1 MMQKMTN
8 PVSFPEKDS
17 NNTNNAEPSNAGRPI
32 KFIYYDESGKFKVHP
47 DAVDALMQI
56 KGPIGVVSVCGRAR
70 QGKSFLLNQ
79 LLGTSTGFQVGST
92 HRPCTKGIWIWSE
105 PLKRAALDGTEYSLV
120 LLDCE
125 GIDAYDQT
133 GTYSAQIFS
142 LAILLSSLFVYN
154 QMGVIDEAALD
165 CLSLVSEMTK
175 HIHVKASGE
184 KDTVPDL
191 GHFSPVFVW
200 LLRDFYLD
208 LKEDNTKITP
218 CNYLELALRPVLGS
232 GKDVAA
238 RNKIRESIRALFP
251 NRECFTLVSPLNNEA
266 DLQHLD
272 RVLLDKFRPEFLSGL
287 NMLAKFV
294 FERTKPKQVGGTVMT
309 GPILAGIT
317 KSFLDALNRGAVPTI
332 SSSWQNV
339 EESECQKAFDTAIE
353 VYMSAFDRT
362 KPADEVS
369 LQEVHDEAVQKS
381 ISVYNASAVGVGSA
395 RQKYEVLLQN
405 FCKKAFED
413 YKRNAFI
420 EADIQCLNAI
430 QNMERKLKAACQ
442 VDDAQI
448 ERVVIVLDSLLSEY
462 EASVHGP
469 AKWQKLS
476 SFLQQSLQGPIL
488 HHAKKLIDEASSD
501 KNVLILKCS
510 SMEDKMQMLHKKLEA
525 SEKFKTEY
533 RKSYEDAIN
542 DLNKVSEC
550 YKSRITDLERK
561 CSSLEERYSS
571 SLEMLDSAKQESLE
585 WRRKY
590 EETWNK
596 KAVKDQVKVG
606 TMSGAH
612 EAEARL
618 AASHGQTQLA
628 WKKAD
633 EWKEKYVIAVNE
645 FKANIEKENVLLEYP
660 IEDVNC
666 REEALS
672 AESCDSLAEK
682 QDNEIK
688 VKIAKLEEAEQKIT
702 TLNLD
707 LKGAQEKMDKYELE
721 LSALKLQLKNLTD
734 KYESVKTVAHALE
747 MQAQILV
754 QDRTQM
760 EQKYLT
766 ESKRFE
772 EANER
777 CKVTAE
783 EVKVANKFVE
793 TAQSD
798 VLAAQNSKW
807 DASQIAIERLAQMET
822 AQKQIEDLERQKVDL
837 TSEVDRLRIS
847 EVNAISRVALLEAM
861 VKERDQ
867 ELEALKMKCEQRL
880 SSVLGENIMANG
892 PSLHAELQQ
901 RKLVSPQV
909 ELSPDHSNETAL
921 GSEMKTIAWGKRSR
935 LKVLSAGQD
944 SVQDMDID
952 EEIAR
957 ESKKPKMALQ
967 KCTTTEVENSDV
979 KANEDSEDRK
989 AGSRSYVR
997 LTVLKMQQELTE
1009 LGFGGD
1015 LLELKSSKKK
1025 DVYALY
1031 KRLVLKK

>member
-1 MMQKMTN
+1 MMQKITN
-8 PVSFPEKDS
+8 LVSFPEKD
-17 NNTNNAEPSNAGRPI
+17 NNTTIDAEPSNAGRPI

-79 LLGTSTGFQVGST
+79 LLGRSTGFQVGST
-92 HRPCTKGIWIWSE
+92 HQPCTKGIWIWSE
-105 PLKRAALDGTEYSLV
+105 PLKRAALGGTECSLV

-184 KDTVPDL
+184 KETVPDL

-232 GKDVAA
+232 RKDVAA

-272 RVLLDKFRPEFLSGL
+272 RVLLDKYRPEFLSGL

-309 GPILAGIT
+309 GPILVGIT
-317 KSFLDALNRGAVPTI
+317 KSFLDSLNRGAVPTI

-339 EESECQKAFDTAIE
+339 EESECQKAFNTAIE

-369 LQEVHDEAVQKS
+369 LREVHDEAVQKS

-413 YKRNAFI
+413 YKRNEFI

-442 VDDAQI
+442 VDDAKI

-501 KNVLILKCS
+501 KNVLVLKCC

-672 AESCDSLAEK
+672 AELCNSLAEK
-682 QDNEIK
+682 DKEIK

-747 MQAQILV
+747 MQAHILV
-754 QDRTQM
+754 QDGTKM

-807 DASQIAIERLAQMET
+807 DASQLAIERLAQMET

-847 EVNAISRVALLEAM
+847 EVDAISRVALLEAM

-880 SSVLGENIMANG
+880 SSMLGKNIMANE

-901 RKLVSPQV
+901 RELVSPQV

-921 GSEMKTIAWGKRSR
+921 VSEMETIAWGKRSR

-957 ESKKPKMALQ
+957 ESKKQKMALQ

>member
-1 MMQKMTN
+1 MTN

-682 QDNEIK
+682 DKEIK

-837 TSEVDRLRIS
+837 TSEVDRLSIS

-880 SSVLGENIMANG
+880 SSMLGENIMANG

>member
-682 QDNEIK
+682 DNEIK

>member
-1 MMQKMTN
+1 MTN

-17 NNTNNAEPSNAGRPI
+17 NNNNNAEPSNAGRPI

-682 QDNEIK
+682 DKEIK

-880 SSVLGENIMANG
+880 SSMLGENIMANG

>member
-1 MMQKMTN
+1 MMQKMRN

-17 NNTNNAEPSNAGRPI
+17 KNTNNAEPSNAGRPI
-32 KFIYYDESGKFKVHP
+32 KFIYYDESGNFKVHP

-79 LLGTSTGFQVGST
+79 LLGRSTGFQVGST

-125 GIDAYDQT
+125 GIDAYGQT

-184 KDTVPDL
+184 KDTVSDL

-232 GKDVAA
+232 RKDVAA

-251 NRECFTLVSPLNNEA
+251 NQECFTLVSPLNNEA

-369 LQEVHDEAVQKS
+369 LREVHDEAVQKS

-442 VDDAQI
+442 VDDAKI

-501 KNVLILKCS
+501 KNVLILKCC

-550 YKSRITDLERK
+550 YKGRITDLERK

-645 FKANIEKENVLLEYP
+645 SKAKIEKENVPLEYP
-660 IEDVNC
+660 IEDLNY

-672 AESCDSLAEK
+672 AELCDSLAEK
-682 QDNEIK
+682 DKEIK
-688 VKIAKLEEAEQKIT
+688 VKIAKLEEAGQKIT
-702 TLNLD
+702 ALNLD
-707 LKGAQEKMDKYELE
+707 LKSAQEKMDKYEVQ

-754 QDRTQM
+754 QDGTQM

-783 EVKVANKFVE
+783 EVKVANKSVE

-798 VLAAQNSKW
+798 VLAVQNSKW
-807 DASQIAIERLAQMET
+807 DASQLAIERLAQMET

-837 TSEVDRLRIS
+837 TSKVDRLRIS
-847 EVNAISRVALLEAM
+847 EVKAISRVALLEAM

-867 ELEALKMKCEQRL
+867 ELEASKMKCEQRL
-880 SSVLGENIMANG
+880 SSMLGENIMANG

-901 RKLVSPQV
+901 GKLVSPQV

-957 ESKKPKMALQ
+957 ESKKPKLTLQ
-967 KCTTTEVENSDV
+967 KCTTTEGENSNV

-1015 LLELKSSKKK
+1015 LLALKSSKKK
-1025 DVYALY
+1025 DVYTLY

>member
-1 MMQKMTN
+1 MTN

-17 NNTNNAEPSNAGRPI
+17 NNNNNAEPSNAGRPI

-175 HIHVKASGE
+175 HSHVKASGE

-682 QDNEIK
+682 DKEIK

-707 LKGAQEKMDKYELE
+707 LKGAQEKMDRYELE

-837 TSEVDRLRIS
+837 TSEVDRLSIS

-880 SSVLGENIMANG
+880 SSMLGENIMANG

>member
-362 KPADEVS
+362 KPA
-369 LQEVHDEAVQKS
+369 H
-381 ISVYNASAVGVGSA
+381 
-395 RQKYEVLLQN
+395 
-405 FCKKAFED
+405 ED

-442 VDDAQI
+442 VDDAKI

-596 KAVKDQVKVG
+596 KAVKDQLKVG

-628 WKKAD
+628 LQKAD

-645 FKANIEKENVLLEYP
+645 FKANIEKENVLLEHP

-682 QDNEIK
+682 
-688 VKIAKLEEAEQKIT
+688 V
-702 TLNLD
+702 
-707 LKGAQEKMDKYELE
+707 M
-721 LSALKLQLKNLTD
+721 LS
-734 KYESVKTVAHALE
+734 
-747 MQAQILV
+747 
-754 QDRTQM
+754 
-760 EQKYLT
+760 
-766 ESKRFE
+766 
-772 EANER
+772 
-777 CKVTAE
+777 
-783 EVKVANKFVE
+783 
-793 TAQSD
+793 
-798 VLAAQNSKW
+798 
-807 DASQIAIERLAQMET
+807 
-822 AQKQIEDLERQKVDL
+822 
-837 TSEVDRLRIS
+837 
-847 EVNAISRVALLEAM
+847 
-861 VKERDQ
+861 
-867 ELEALKMKCEQRL
+867 
-880 SSVLGENIMANG
+880 
-892 PSLHAELQQ
+892 
-901 RKLVSPQV
+901 
-909 ELSPDHSNETAL
+909 LSPLTN
-921 GSEMKTIAWGKRSR
+921 IYVF
-935 LKVLSAGQD
+935 VL
-944 SVQDMDID
+944 V
-952 EEIAR
+952 
-957 ESKKPKMALQ
+957 
-967 KCTTTEVENSDV
+967 
-979 KANEDSEDRK
+979 
-989 AGSRSYVR
+989 
-997 LTVLKMQQELTE
+997 
-1009 LGFGGD
+1009 
-1015 LLELKSSKKK
+1015 
-1025 DVYALY
+1025 
-1031 KRLVLKK
+1031 

>member
-1 MMQKMTN
+1 
-8 PVSFPEKDS
+8 
-17 NNTNNAEPSNAGRPI
+17 
-32 KFIYYDESGKFKVHP
+32 
-47 DAVDALMQI
+47 
-56 KGPIGVVSVCGRAR
+56 
-70 QGKSFLLNQ
+70 
-79 LLGTSTGFQVGST
+79 
-92 HRPCTKGIWIWSE
+92 
-105 PLKRAALDGTEYSLV
+105 
-120 LLDCE
+120 
-125 GIDAYDQT
+125 
-133 GTYSAQIFS
+133 
-142 LAILLSSLFVYN
+142 
-154 QMGVIDEAALD
+154 MGVIDEAALD

-184 KDTVPDL
+184 KETVPDL

-232 GKDVAA
+232 RKDVAA

-272 RVLLDKFRPEFLSGL
+272 RVLLDKYRPEFLSGL

-309 GPILAGIT
+309 GPILVGIT
-317 KSFLDALNRGAVPTI
+317 KSFLDSLNRGAVPTI

-353 VYMSAFDRT
+353 VYKSAFDRT

-369 LQEVHDEAVQKS
+369 LREEHDEAVQKS

-413 YKRNAFI
+413 YKRNEFI

-442 VDDAQI
+442 VDDAKI

-476 SFLQQSLQGPIL
+476 SFLQQSLQDPIL

-645 FKANIEKENVLLEYP
+645 FKANIEKENVMLEYP

-672 AESCDSLAEK
+672 AELCNSLAEK
-682 QDNEIK
+682 QDKEIK
-688 VKIAKLEEAEQKIT
+688 VKIAKLEEAEQKIN

-754 QDRTQM
+754 QDGTQM

-798 VLAAQNSKW
+798 VLAAQNSKL
-807 DASQIAIERLAQMET
+807 DASQLAIERLAQMET

-837 TSEVDRLRIS
+837 ASEVDRLRIS
-847 EVNAISRVALLEAM
+847 EVDAISRVALLEAM

-880 SSVLGENIMANG
+880 SSMLGKNIMANG

-921 GSEMKTIAWGKRSR
+921 GSEMETIAWGKRSR

-944 SVQDMDID
+944 SVQDMDFD

-957 ESKKPKMALQ
+957 ESKKTKNGPAKMHD
-967 KCTTTEVENSDV
+967 N
-979 KANEDSEDRK
+979 
-989 AGSRSYVR
+989 RS
-997 LTVLKMQQELTE
+997 
-1009 LGFGGD
+1009 
-1015 LLELKSSKKK
+1015 
-1025 DVYALY
+1025 
-1031 KRLVLKK
+1031 

>member
-332 SSSWQNV
+332 SSSWQ
-339 EESECQKAFDTAIE
+339 
-353 VYMSAFDRT
+353 
-362 KPADEVS
+362 
-369 LQEVHDEAVQKS
+369 
-381 ISVYNASAVGVGSA
+381 
-395 RQKYEVLLQN
+395 
-405 FCKKAFED
+405 D

-721 LSALKLQLKNLTD
+721 LSALKLQLKNLSD

>member
-721 LSALKLQLKNLTD
+721 LSALKLQLKNLSD

>member
-1 MMQKMTN
+1 MMQKITN
-8 PVSFPEKDS
+8 LVSFPEKDN
-17 NNTNNAEPSNAGRPI
+17 NNTIDAEPSNAGRPI

-79 LLGTSTGFQVGST
+79 LLGRSTGFQVGST
-92 HRPCTKGIWIWSE
+92 HQPCTKGIWIWSE
-105 PLKRAALDGTEYSLV
+105 PLKRAALGGTECSLV

-184 KDTVPDL
+184 KETVPDL

-232 GKDVAA
+232 RKDVAA

-272 RVLLDKFRPEFLSGL
+272 RVLLDKYRPEFLSGL

-309 GPILAGIT
+309 GPILVGIT
-317 KSFLDALNRGAVPTI
+317 KSFLDSLNRGAVPTI

-339 EESECQKAFDTAIE
+339 EESECQKAFNTAIE

-369 LQEVHDEAVQKS
+369 LREVHDEAVQKS

-413 YKRNAFI
+413 YKRNEFI

-442 VDDAQI
+442 VDDAKI

-476 SFLQQSLQGPIL
+476 SFLQQSLQDPIL

-501 KNVLILKCS
+501 KNVHILKCC

-672 AESCDSLAEK
+672 AELCNSLAEK
-682 QDNEIK
+682 DKEIK

-707 LKGAQEKMDKYELE
+707 LKGSQEKMDKYELE

-754 QDRTQM
+754 QDGTQM

-798 VLAAQNSKW
+798 VLAAQNSKL
-807 DASQIAIERLAQMET
+807 DASQLAIERLAQMET
-822 AQKQIEDLERQKVDL
+822 AQKQIEDLERQKVGL
-837 TSEVDRLRIS
+837 TSEVDMLRIS
-847 EVNAISRVALLEAM
+847 EVDAISRVALLEAM

-880 SSVLGENIMANG
+880 SSMLGKNIMANG

-909 ELSPDHSNETAL
+909 EFSPDHSNETAL
-921 GSEMKTIAWGKRSR
+921 GSEMETIAWGKRSR

-944 SVQDMDID
+944 SVQDMDFD

-957 ESKKPKMALQ
+957 ESKKQKMALQ

>member
-1 MMQKMTN
+1 MTN

-682 QDNEIK
+682 QDKEIK

-837 TSEVDRLRIS
+837 TSEVDRLSIS

-880 SSVLGENIMANG
+880 SSMLGENIMANG

>member
-682 QDNEIK
+682 DNEIK

-721 LSALKLQLKNLTD
+721 LSALKLQLKNLSD

>member
-332 SSSWQNV
+332 SSSWQ
-339 EESECQKAFDTAIE
+339 
-353 VYMSAFDRT
+353 
-362 KPADEVS
+362 
-369 LQEVHDEAVQKS
+369 
-381 ISVYNASAVGVGSA
+381 
-395 RQKYEVLLQN
+395 
-405 FCKKAFED
+405 D

-442 VDDAQI
+442 VDDAKI

-596 KAVKDQVKVG
+596 KAVKDQLKVG

-628 WKKAD
+628 LQKAD

-645 FKANIEKENVLLEYP
+645 FKANIEKENVLLEHP

-682 QDNEIK
+682 QDKEIK

-707 LKGAQEKMDKYELE
+707 LKDAQEKMDKYELE

-837 TSEVDRLRIS
+837 TSEVDRLLIS

-880 SSVLGENIMANG
+880 SSMLGENIMANG

-967 KCTTTEVENSDV
+967 NCTTTEVENSDV

-989 AGSRSYVR
+989 AGSWSYVR

>member
-1 MMQKMTN
+1 MMQRMSN
-8 PVSFPEKDS
+8 LVSFPKKDS
-17 NNTNNAEPSNAGRPI
+17 SNTNNAEPSSAGRPI
-32 KFIYYDESGKFKVHP
+32 KFISYDESGKFKVHP

-70 QGKSFLLNQ
+70 QGKSFLMNQ
-79 LLGTSTGFQVGST
+79 LLGRSTGFQVGST
-92 HRPCTKGIWIWSE
+92 NRPCTKGIWIWSA

-133 GTYSAQIFS
+133 GTHSAQIFS

-165 CLSLVSEMTK
+165 CLSLVTEMTK

-184 KDTVPDL
+184 KDTVRDL

-208 LKEDNTKITP
+208 LKADNTKITP
-218 CNYLELALRPVLGS
+218 CDYLELALRPVLGS
-232 GKDVAA
+232 RKDVAA

-251 NRECFTLVSPLNNEA
+251 IRECFTLVSPLNNEA
-266 DLQHLD
+266 DLQHLG
-272 RVLLDKFRPEFLSGL
+272 RVLLDKFRPEFLSGI

-317 KSFLDALNRGAVPTI
+317 KSFLDALNSGAVPTI

-339 EESECQKAFDTAIE
+339 EELECQRAFNTAITVYMPAFDC
-353 VYMSAFDRT
+353 T

-369 LQEVHDEAVQKS
+369 LRDAHDEAVQKS
-381 ISVYNASAVGVGSA
+381 ISVYNAIAVGVGSA
-395 RQKYEVLLQN
+395 RQKHEVLLQN
-405 FCKKAFED
+405 FCKIAFED
-413 YKRNAFI
+413 YKTNAFI
-420 EADIQCLNAI
+420 EADIQS
-430 QNMERKLKAACQ
+430 CQ
-442 VDDAQI
+442 VDDAKI
-448 ERVVIVLDSLLSEY
+448 ERVAIVLDNLLSEY

-501 KNVLILKCS
+501 KNVLILKCC

-533 RKSYEDAIN
+533 QNHYEDAIN

-550 YKSRITDLERK
+550 YKSRITDLEGK
-561 CSSLEERYSS
+561 YNALEERYSS
-571 SLEMLDSAKQESLE
+571 SLEMLDSAKQESLK
-585 WRRKY
+585 WRRN

-596 KAVKDQVKVG
+596 KEVKDQVKVG
-606 TMSGAH
+606 AI
-612 EAEARL
+612 
-618 AASHGQTQLA
+618 
-628 WKKAD
+628 
-633 EWKEKYVIAVNE
+633 V
-645 FKANIEKENVLLEYP
+645 EYP

-666 REEALS
+666 REEALR
-672 AESCDSLAEK
+672 AELCNSLAEK
-682 QDNEIK
+682 DKEIK
-688 VKIAKLEEAEQKIT
+688 VEKGKLEEAEKKIT
-702 TLNLD
+702 TLSLD
-707 LKGAQEKMDKYELE
+707 LKL
-721 LSALKLQLKNLTD
+721 
-734 KYESVKTVAHALE
+734 
-747 MQAQILV
+747 
-754 QDRTQM
+754 
-760 EQKYLT
+760 
-766 ESKRFE
+766 
-772 EANER
+772 
-777 CKVTAE
+777 
-783 EVKVANKFVE
+783 
-793 TAQSD
+793 
-798 VLAAQNSKW
+798 
-807 DASQIAIERLAQMET
+807 AIERLAQMET

-837 TSEVDRLRIS
+837 TCEVDRLRIS

-867 ELEALKMKCEQRL
+867 EVEALKMKCEQRL
-880 SSVLGENIMANG
+880 SSMLGENIMANG
-892 PSLHAELQQ
+892 SLHADLQQ

-909 ELSPDHSNETAL
+909 ELSPDCSNETAL
-921 GSEMKTIAWGKRSR
+921 DSEVKTNAWGKRSR
-935 LKVLSAGQD
+935 LEVLNAGQD
-944 SVQDMDID
+944 SVQDMDIN
-952 EEIAR
+952 EEIAS
-957 ESKKPKMALQ
+957 ESKKPKMALK
-967 KCTTTEVENSDV
+967 KCTTTEIENSDV
-979 KANEDSEDRK
+979 KANEDSDDRK

-997 LTVLKMQQELTE
+997 LTVLKMQQELAE
-1009 LGFGGD
+1009 LGFGAD

>member
-1 MMQKMTN
+1 MTN

-287 NMLAKFV
+287 NLLAKVV

-369 LQEVHDEAVQKS
+369 LREVHDEAVQKS

-442 VDDAQI
+442 VDDAKI

-682 QDNEIK
+682 DKEIK

-880 SSVLGENIMANG
+880 SSMLGENIMANG

>member
-1 MMQKMTN
+1 MTN

-175 HIHVKASGE
+175 HSHVKASGE

-369 LQEVHDEAVQKS
+369 LREVHDEAVQKS

-682 QDNEIK
+682 QDKEIK

-721 LSALKLQLKNLTD
+721 LSALKLQLKNLSD

-837 TSEVDRLRIS
+837 TSEVDRLSIS

-880 SSVLGENIMANG
+880 SSMLGENIMANG

-967 KCTTTEVENSDV
+967 KCTTTGVENSDV

>member
-1 MMQKMTN
+1 MMQKITN
-8 PVSFPEKDS
+8 LVSFPEKDS
-17 NNTNNAEPSNAGRPI
+17 NNTIDTEPSNAGRPI

-56 KGPIGVVSVCGRAR
+56 KGPIGVVSVCGRAK

-79 LLGTSTGFQVGST
+79 LLGRSTGFQVGST
-92 HRPCTKGIWIWSE
+92 HQPCTKGIWIWSE
-105 PLKRAALDGTEYSLV
+105 PLKRAALGGTECSLV

-184 KDTVPDL
+184 KETVPDL

-232 GKDVAA
+232 RKDVAA

-272 RVLLDKFRPEFLSGL
+272 RVLLDKYRPEFLSGL

-309 GPILAGIT
+309 GPILVGIT
-317 KSFLDALNRGAVPTI
+317 KSFLDSLNRGAVPTI

-353 VYMSAFDRT
+353 VYKSAFDRT

-369 LQEVHDEAVQKS
+369 LREVHDEAVQKS

-413 YKRNAFI
+413 YKRNEFI

-442 VDDAQI
+442 VDDAKI

-645 FKANIEKENVLLEYP
+645 FKANIEKENVMLEYP

-672 AESCDSLAEK
+672 AELCNSLAEK
-682 QDNEIK
+682 DKEIK
-688 VKIAKLEEAEQKIT
+688 VKIAKLEEAEQKIN

-754 QDRTQM
+754 QDGTQM

-798 VLAAQNSKW
+798 VLAAQNSKL
-807 DASQIAIERLAQMET
+807 DASQLAIERLAQMET
-822 AQKQIEDLERQKVDL
+822 AQKQIEDLERQKVGL
-837 TSEVDRLRIS
+837 TSEVDMLRIS
-847 EVNAISRVALLEAM
+847 EVDAISRVALLEAM

-867 ELEALKMKCEQRL
+867 ELEALKTKCEQRL
-880 SSVLGENIMANG
+880 SSMLGQNIMANG

-921 GSEMKTIAWGKRSR
+921 GSEMETIAWGKRSR

-944 SVQDMDID
+944 SVQDMDFD

-957 ESKKPKMALQ
+957 ESKKQKMALQ

>member
-332 SSSWQNV
+332 SSSWQ
-339 EESECQKAFDTAIE
+339 
-353 VYMSAFDRT
+353 
-362 KPADEVS
+362 
-369 LQEVHDEAVQKS
+369 
-381 ISVYNASAVGVGSA
+381 
-395 RQKYEVLLQN
+395 
-405 FCKKAFED
+405 D

-442 VDDAQI
+442 VDDAKI

-596 KAVKDQVKVG
+596 KAVKDQLKVG

-628 WKKAD
+628 LQKAD

-682 QDNEIK
+682 DKEIK

-707 LKGAQEKMDKYELE
+707 LKDAQEKMDKYELE

-837 TSEVDRLRIS
+837 TSEVDRLLIS

-880 SSVLGENIMANG
+880 SSMLGENIMANG

-967 KCTTTEVENSDV
+967 NCTTTEVENSDV

-989 AGSRSYVR
+989 AGSWSYVR

>member
-1 MMQKMTN
+1 MTN

-208 LKEDNTKITP
+208 LKEDNTTITP

-353 VYMSAFDRT
+353 VYMSAFDCT

-369 LQEVHDEAVQKS
+369 LREVHDEAVQKS

-442 VDDAQI
+442 VDDAKI

-682 QDNEIK
+682 DNEIK

-721 LSALKLQLKNLTD
+721 LSALKLQLKNLSD

>member
-1 MMQKMTN
+1 MTN

-17 NNTNNAEPSNAGRPI
+17 NNNNNAEPSNAGRPI

-175 HIHVKASGE
+175 HSHVKASGE

-369 LQEVHDEAVQKS
+369 LREVHDEAVQKS

-395 RQKYEVLLQN
+395 RKKYEVLLQN

-442 VDDAQI
+442 VDDAKI

-682 QDNEIK
+682 DKEIK

-721 LSALKLQLKNLTD
+721 LSALKLQLKNLSD

-837 TSEVDRLRIS
+837 TSEVDRLSIS

-880 SSVLGENIMANG
+880 SSMLGENIMANG

>member
-1 MMQKMTN
+1 MMQKITN
-8 PVSFPEKDS
+8 LVSFPEKDN
-17 NNTNNAEPSNAGRPI
+17 NNTIDAEPSNAGRPI

-79 LLGTSTGFQVGST
+79 LLGRSTGFQVGST
-92 HRPCTKGIWIWSE
+92 HQPCTKGIWIWSE
-105 PLKRAALDGTEYSLV
+105 PLKTAALGGTEYSLV

-184 KDTVPDL
+184 KETVPDL

-232 GKDVAA
+232 RKDVAA

-272 RVLLDKFRPEFLSGL
+272 RVLLDKYRPEFLSGL

-309 GPILAGIT
+309 GPILVGIT
-317 KSFLDALNRGAVPTI
+317 KSFLDSLNRGAVPTI

-353 VYMSAFDRT
+353 VYKSAFDRT

-369 LQEVHDEAVQKS
+369 LREVHDEAVQKS

-413 YKRNAFI
+413 YKRNEFI

-442 VDDAQI
+442 VDDAKI

-476 SFLQQSLQGPIL
+476 SFLQQSLQDPIL

-645 FKANIEKENVLLEYP
+645 FKANIEKENVMLEYP

-672 AESCDSLAEK
+672 AELCNSLAEK
-682 QDNEIK
+682 DKEIK
-688 VKIAKLEEAEQKIT
+688 VKIAKLEEAEQKIN

-754 QDRTQM
+754 QDGTQM

-798 VLAAQNSKW
+798 VLAAQNSKL
-807 DASQIAIERLAQMET
+807 DASQLAIERLAQMET
-822 AQKQIEDLERQKVDL
+822 AQKQIEDLERQKVGL
-837 TSEVDRLRIS
+837 TSEVDMLRIS
-847 EVNAISRVALLEAM
+847 EVDAISRVALLEAM

-867 ELEALKMKCEQRL
+867 ELEALKTKCEQRL
-880 SSVLGENIMANG
+880 SSMLGQNIMANG
-892 PSLHAELQQ
+892 PSLQEELQQ

-909 ELSPDHSNETAL
+909 EFSPDHSNETAL
-921 GSEMKTIAWGKRSR
+921 GSEMETIAWGKRSR

-944 SVQDMDID
+944 SVQDMDFD

-957 ESKKPKMALQ
+957 ESKKQKMALQ

>member
-1 MMQKMTN
+1 MMQKITN
-8 PVSFPEKDS
+8 LVSFPEKDN
-17 NNTNNAEPSNAGRPI
+17 NNTIDAEPSNAGRPI

-79 LLGTSTGFQVGST
+79 LLGRSTGFQVGST
-92 HRPCTKGIWIWSE
+92 HQPCTKGIWIWSE
-105 PLKRAALDGTEYSLV
+105 PLKRAALGGTEYSLV

-184 KDTVPDL
+184 KETVPDL

-218 CNYLELALRPVLGS
+218 CNYLELALRPVVGS
-232 GKDVAA
+232 RKDVAA

-317 KSFLDALNRGAVPTI
+317 KSFLDSLNRGAVPTI

-339 EESECQKAFDTAIE
+339 EESECQKAFNTAIE

-369 LQEVHDEAVQKS
+369 LREVHDEAVQKS

-413 YKRNAFI
+413 YKRNEFI

-442 VDDAQI
+442 VDDAKI
-448 ERVVIVLDSLLSEY
+448 ESVVIVLDSLLSEY

-501 KNVLILKCS
+501 KNVLVLKCC

-672 AESCDSLAEK
+672 AELCNSLAEK
-682 QDNEIK
+682 QDKEIK

-747 MQAQILV
+747 MQAHILV
-754 QDRTQM
+754 QDGTKM

-807 DASQIAIERLAQMET
+807 DASQLAIERLAQMET

-847 EVNAISRVALLEAM
+847 EVDAISRVALLEAM

-880 SSVLGENIMANG
+880 SSMLGQNIMANE

-901 RKLVSPQV
+901 RELVSPQV

-921 GSEMKTIAWGKRSR
+921 VSEMETIAWGKRSR

-957 ESKKPKMALQ
+957 ESKKQKMALQ
-967 KCTTTEVENSDV
+967 KCTTKEVENSDV

>member
-1 MMQKMTN
+1 MTN

-165 CLSLVSEMTK
+165 CLSLVSKMTK

-272 RVLLDKFRPEFLSGL
+272 RVLLDNFRPEFLSGL

-294 FERTKPKQVGGTVMT
+294 FERTKPKQVGGTAMT

-369 LQEVHDEAVQKS
+369 LREVHDEAVQKS

-442 VDDAQI
+442 VDDAKI

-682 QDNEIK
+682 DNEIK

-721 LSALKLQLKNLTD
+721 LSALKLQLKNLSD

-880 SSVLGENIMANG
+880 SSMLGENIMANG

>member
-332 SSSWQNV
+332 SSSWQ
-339 EESECQKAFDTAIE
+339 
-353 VYMSAFDRT
+353 
-362 KPADEVS
+362 
-369 LQEVHDEAVQKS
+369 
-381 ISVYNASAVGVGSA
+381 
-395 RQKYEVLLQN
+395 
-405 FCKKAFED
+405 D

-442 VDDAQI
+442 VDDAKI

-596 KAVKDQVKVG
+596 KAVKDQLKVG

-628 WKKAD
+628 LQKAD

-645 FKANIEKENVLLEYP
+645 FKANIEKENVLLEHP

-682 QDNEIK
+682 
-688 VKIAKLEEAEQKIT
+688 V
-702 TLNLD
+702 
-707 LKGAQEKMDKYELE
+707 M
-721 LSALKLQLKNLTD
+721 LS
-734 KYESVKTVAHALE
+734 
-747 MQAQILV
+747 
-754 QDRTQM
+754 
-760 EQKYLT
+760 
-766 ESKRFE
+766 
-772 EANER
+772 
-777 CKVTAE
+777 
-783 EVKVANKFVE
+783 
-793 TAQSD
+793 
-798 VLAAQNSKW
+798 
-807 DASQIAIERLAQMET
+807 
-822 AQKQIEDLERQKVDL
+822 
-837 TSEVDRLRIS
+837 
-847 EVNAISRVALLEAM
+847 
-861 VKERDQ
+861 
-867 ELEALKMKCEQRL
+867 
-880 SSVLGENIMANG
+880 
-892 PSLHAELQQ
+892 
-901 RKLVSPQV
+901 
-909 ELSPDHSNETAL
+909 LSPLTN
-921 GSEMKTIAWGKRSR
+921 IYVF
-935 LKVLSAGQD
+935 VL
-944 SVQDMDID
+944 V
-952 EEIAR
+952 
-957 ESKKPKMALQ
+957 
-967 KCTTTEVENSDV
+967 
-979 KANEDSEDRK
+979 
-989 AGSRSYVR
+989 
-997 LTVLKMQQELTE
+997 
-1009 LGFGGD
+1009 
-1015 LLELKSSKKK
+1015 
-1025 DVYALY
+1025 
-1031 KRLVLKK
+1031 

>member
-1 MMQKMTN
+1 MMQKITN
-8 PVSFPEKDS
+8 LVSFPEKDS
-17 NNTNNAEPSNAGRPI
+17 NNTIDTEPSNAGRPI

-56 KGPIGVVSVCGRAR
+56 KGPIGVVSVCGRAK

-79 LLGTSTGFQVGST
+79 LLGRSTGFQVGST
-92 HRPCTKGIWIWSE
+92 HQPCTKGIWIWSE
-105 PLKRAALDGTEYSLV
+105 PLKRAALGGTEYSLV

-184 KDTVPDL
+184 KETVPDL

-200 LLRDFYLD
+200 LLRDFCLD

-232 GKDVAA
+232 RKDVAA

-272 RVLLDKFRPEFLSGL
+272 RVLLDKYRPEFLSGL

-309 GPILAGIT
+309 GPILVGIT
-317 KSFLDALNRGAVPTI
+317 KSFLDSLNRGAVPTI

-353 VYMSAFDRT
+353 VYKSAFDRT

-369 LQEVHDEAVQKS
+369 LREEHDEAVQKS

-413 YKRNAFI
+413 YKRNEFI

-442 VDDAQI
+442 VDDAKI

-476 SFLQQSLQGPIL
+476 SFLQQSLQDPIL

-672 AESCDSLAEK
+672 AELCNSLAEK
-682 QDNEIK
+682 QDKEIK

-707 LKGAQEKMDKYELE
+707 LKGSQEKMDKYELE

-760 EQKYLT
+760 EQKYLS

-807 DASQIAIERLAQMET
+807 DASQLAIERLAQMET

-837 TSEVDRLRIS
+837 ASEVDRLRIS
-847 EVNAISRVALLEAM
+847 EVDAISRVALLEAM

-867 ELEALKMKCEQRL
+867 ELEALKTKCEQRL
-880 SSVLGENIMANG
+880 SSMLGQNIMANG

-921 GSEMKTIAWGKRSR
+921 GSEMETIAWGKRSR

-957 ESKKPKMALQ
+957 ESKKQKMALQ

>member
-1 MMQKMTN
+1 MMQKITN
-8 PVSFPEKDS
+8 LVSFPEKDS
-17 NNTNNAEPSNAGRPI
+17 NNTIDTEPSNAGRPI

-56 KGPIGVVSVCGRAR
+56 KGPIGVVSVCGRAK

-79 LLGTSTGFQVGST
+79 LLGRSTGFQVGST
-92 HRPCTKGIWIWSE
+92 HQPCTKGIWIWSE
-105 PLKRAALDGTEYSLV
+105 PLKRAALGGTEYSLV

-184 KDTVPDL
+184 KETVPDL

-200 LLRDFYLD
+200 LLRDFCLD

-232 GKDVAA
+232 RKDVAA

-272 RVLLDKFRPEFLSGL
+272 RVLLDKYRPEFLSGL

-309 GPILAGIT
+309 GPILVGIT
-317 KSFLDALNRGAVPTI
+317 KSFLDSLNRGAVPTI
-332 SSSWQNV
+332 SSSWQ
-339 EESECQKAFDTAIE
+339 
-353 VYMSAFDRT
+353 
-362 KPADEVS
+362 
-369 LQEVHDEAVQKS
+369 
-381 ISVYNASAVGVGSA
+381 
-395 RQKYEVLLQN
+395 
-405 FCKKAFED
+405 D
-413 YKRNAFI
+413 YKRNEFI

-442 VDDAQI
+442 VDDAKI

-476 SFLQQSLQGPIL
+476 SFLQQSLQDPIL

-672 AESCDSLAEK
+672 AELCNSLAEK
-682 QDNEIK
+682 QDKEIK

-707 LKGAQEKMDKYELE
+707 LKGSQEKMDKYELE

-760 EQKYLT
+760 EQKYLS

-807 DASQIAIERLAQMET
+807 DASQLAIERLAQMET

-837 TSEVDRLRIS
+837 ASEVDRLRIS
-847 EVNAISRVALLEAM
+847 EVDAISRVALLEAM

-867 ELEALKMKCEQRL
+867 ELEALKTKCEQRL
-880 SSVLGENIMANG
+880 SSMLGQNIMANG

-921 GSEMKTIAWGKRSR
+921 GSEMETIAWGKRSR

-957 ESKKPKMALQ
+957 ESKKQKMALQ

>member
-1 MMQKMTN
+1 MMQKITN
-8 PVSFPEKDS
+8 LVSFPEKDN
-17 NNTNNAEPSNAGRPI
+17 NNTIDAEPSNAGRPI

-79 LLGTSTGFQVGST
+79 LLGRSTGFQVGST
-92 HRPCTKGIWIWSE
+92 HQPCTKGIWIWSE
-105 PLKRAALDGTEYSLV
+105 PLKRAALGGTECSLV

-184 KDTVPDL
+184 KETVPDL

-232 GKDVAA
+232 RKDVAA

-272 RVLLDKFRPEFLSGL
+272 RVLLDKYRPEFLSGL

-309 GPILAGIT
+309 GPILVGIT
-317 KSFLDALNRGAVPTI
+317 KSFLDSLNRGAVPTI

-339 EESECQKAFDTAIE
+339 EESECQKAFNTAIE

-369 LQEVHDEAVQKS
+369 LREVHDEAVQKS

-413 YKRNAFI
+413 YKRNEFI

-442 VDDAQI
+442 VDDAKI

-476 SFLQQSLQGPIL
+476 SFLQQSLQDPIL

-672 AESCDSLAEK
+672 AELCNSLAEK
-682 QDNEIK
+682 DKEIK

-707 LKGAQEKMDKYELE
+707 LKGSQEKMDKYELE

-760 EQKYLT
+760 EQKYLS

-807 DASQIAIERLAQMET
+807 DASQLAIERLAQMET

-837 TSEVDRLRIS
+837 ASEVDRLRIS
-847 EVNAISRVALLEAM
+847 EVDAISRVALLEAM

-867 ELEALKMKCEQRL
+867 ELEALKTKCEQRL
-880 SSVLGENIMANG
+880 SSMLGQNIMANG
-892 PSLHAELQQ
+892 PSLQEELQQ

-909 ELSPDHSNETAL
+909 EFSPDHSNETAL
-921 GSEMKTIAWGKRSR
+921 GSEMETIAWGKRSR

-944 SVQDMDID
+944 SVQDMDFD

-957 ESKKPKMALQ
+957 ESKKQKMALQ

>member
-1 MMQKMTN
+1 MTN

-442 VDDAQI
+442 VDDAKI

-682 QDNEIK
+682 DKEIK

-880 SSVLGENIMANG
+880 SSMLGENIMANG

-967 KCTTTEVENSDV
+967 KCTTTGVENSDV

>member
-332 SSSWQNV
+332 SSSWQ
-339 EESECQKAFDTAIE
+339 
-353 VYMSAFDRT
+353 
-362 KPADEVS
+362 
-369 LQEVHDEAVQKS
+369 
-381 ISVYNASAVGVGSA
+381 
-395 RQKYEVLLQN
+395 
-405 FCKKAFED
+405 D

>member
-1 MMQKMTN
+1 MMQKITN
-8 PVSFPEKDS
+8 LVSFPEKDS
-17 NNTNNAEPSNAGRPI
+17 NNTIDTEPSNAGRPI

-56 KGPIGVVSVCGRAR
+56 KGPIGVVSVCGRAK

-79 LLGTSTGFQVGST
+79 LLGRSTGFQVGST
-92 HRPCTKGIWIWSE
+92 HQPCTKGIWIWSE
-105 PLKRAALDGTEYSLV
+105 PLKRAALGGTEYSLV

-184 KDTVPDL
+184 KETVPDL

-232 GKDVAA
+232 RKDVAA

-272 RVLLDKFRPEFLSGL
+272 RVLLDKYRPEFLSGL

-309 GPILAGIT
+309 GPILVGIT
-317 KSFLDALNRGAVPTI
+317 KSFLDSLNRGAVPTI

-353 VYMSAFDRT
+353 VYKSAFDRT

-369 LQEVHDEAVQKS
+369 LREEHDEAVQKS

-413 YKRNAFI
+413 YKRNEFI

-442 VDDAQI
+442 VDDAKI

-476 SFLQQSLQGPIL
+476 SFLQQSLQDPIL

-672 AESCDSLAEK
+672 AELCNSLAEK
-682 QDNEIK
+682 DKEIK

-707 LKGAQEKMDKYELE
+707 LKGSQEKMDKYELE

-760 EQKYLT
+760 EQKYLS

-807 DASQIAIERLAQMET
+807 DASQLAIERLAQMET

-837 TSEVDRLRIS
+837 ASEVDRLRIS
-847 EVNAISRVALLEAM
+847 EVDAISRVALLEAM

-880 SSVLGENIMANG
+880 SSMLGQNIMANG

-921 GSEMKTIAWGKRSR
+921 VSEMETIAWGKRSR

-957 ESKKPKMALQ
+957 ESKKQKMALQ

-979 KANEDSEDRK
+979 KANEDSDDRK

>member
-1 MMQKMTN
+1 MTN

-17 NNTNNAEPSNAGRPI
+17 NNNNNAEPSNAGRPI

-287 NMLAKFV
+287 NMLAKVV

-369 LQEVHDEAVQKS
+369 LREVHDEAVQKS

-442 VDDAQI
+442 VDDAKI

-682 QDNEIK
+682 DKEIK

-837 TSEVDRLRIS
+837 TSEVDRLSIS

-880 SSVLGENIMANG
+880 SSMLGENIMANG

>member
-1 MMQKMTN
+1 
-8 PVSFPEKDS
+8 
-17 NNTNNAEPSNAGRPI
+17 
-32 KFIYYDESGKFKVHP
+32 
-47 DAVDALMQI
+47 
-56 KGPIGVVSVCGRAR
+56 
-70 QGKSFLLNQ
+70 
-79 LLGTSTGFQVGST
+79 
-92 HRPCTKGIWIWSE
+92 
-105 PLKRAALDGTEYSLV
+105 
-120 LLDCE
+120 
-125 GIDAYDQT
+125 
-133 GTYSAQIFS
+133 
-142 LAILLSSLFVYN
+142 
-154 QMGVIDEAALD
+154 
-165 CLSLVSEMTK
+165 
-175 HIHVKASGE
+175 
-184 KDTVPDL
+184 
-191 GHFSPVFVW
+191 
-200 LLRDFYLD
+200 
-208 LKEDNTKITP
+208 
-218 CNYLELALRPVLGS
+218 
-232 GKDVAA
+232 
-238 RNKIRESIRALFP
+238 
-251 NRECFTLVSPLNNEA
+251 
-266 DLQHLD
+266 
-272 RVLLDKFRPEFLSGL
+272 
-287 NMLAKFV
+287 
-294 FERTKPKQVGGTVMT
+294 MT

-353 VYMSAFDRT
+353 VYMSAFDCT

-369 LQEVHDEAVQKS
+369 LREVHDEAVQKS

-442 VDDAQI
+442 VDDAKI

-682 QDNEIK
+682 DKEIK

-880 SSVLGENIMANG
+880 SSMLGENIMANG

>member
-1 MMQKMTN
+1 MMQKITN
-8 PVSFPEKDS
+8 LVSFPEKDS
-17 NNTNNAEPSNAGRPI
+17 NNTIDTEPSNAGRPI

-79 LLGTSTGFQVGST
+79 LLGRSTGFQVGST
-92 HRPCTKGIWIWSE
+92 HQPCTKGIWIWSE
-105 PLKRAALDGTEYSLV
+105 PLKRAALGGTECSLV

-184 KDTVPDL
+184 KETVPDL

-232 GKDVAA
+232 RKDVAA

-272 RVLLDKFRPEFLSGL
+272 RVLLDKYRPEFLSGL

-309 GPILAGIT
+309 GPILVGIT
-317 KSFLDALNRGAVPTI
+317 KSFLDSLNRGAVPTI

-339 EESECQKAFDTAIE
+339 EESECQKAFNTAIE

-369 LQEVHDEAVQKS
+369 LREEHDEAVQKS

-413 YKRNAFI
+413 YKRNEFI

-442 VDDAQI
+442 VDDAKI

-645 FKANIEKENVLLEYP
+645 FKANIEKENVMLEYP

-672 AESCDSLAEK
+672 AELCNSLAEK
-682 QDNEIK
+682 DKEIK
-688 VKIAKLEEAEQKIT
+688 VKIAKLEEAEQKIN

-760 EQKYLT
+760 EQKYLS

-798 VLAAQNSKW
+798 VLAAQNSKL
-807 DASQIAIERLAQMET
+807 DASQLAIERLAQMET
-822 AQKQIEDLERQKVDL
+822 AQKQIEDLERQKVGL
-837 TSEVDRLRIS
+837 TSEVDMLRIS
-847 EVNAISRVALLEAM
+847 EVDAISRVALLEAM

-880 SSVLGENIMANG
+880 SSMLGQNIMANG

-921 GSEMKTIAWGKRSR
+921 GSEMETIAWGKRSR

-944 SVQDMDID
+944 SVQDMDFD

-957 ESKKPKMALQ
+957 ESKKQKMALQ

>member
-1 MMQKMTN
+1 
-8 PVSFPEKDS
+8 
-17 NNTNNAEPSNAGRPI
+17 
-32 KFIYYDESGKFKVHP
+32 
-47 DAVDALMQI
+47 
-56 KGPIGVVSVCGRAR
+56 
-70 QGKSFLLNQ
+70 
-79 LLGTSTGFQVGST
+79 
-92 HRPCTKGIWIWSE
+92 
-105 PLKRAALDGTEYSLV
+105 
-120 LLDCE
+120 
-125 GIDAYDQT
+125 
-133 GTYSAQIFS
+133 
-142 LAILLSSLFVYN
+142 
-154 QMGVIDEAALD
+154 
-165 CLSLVSEMTK
+165 
-175 HIHVKASGE
+175 
-184 KDTVPDL
+184 
-191 GHFSPVFVW
+191 
-200 LLRDFYLD
+200 
-208 LKEDNTKITP
+208 
-218 CNYLELALRPVLGS
+218 
-232 GKDVAA
+232 
-238 RNKIRESIRALFP
+238 
-251 NRECFTLVSPLNNEA
+251 
-266 DLQHLD
+266 
-272 RVLLDKFRPEFLSGL
+272 
-287 NMLAKFV
+287 
-294 FERTKPKQVGGTVMT
+294 MT
-309 GPILAGIT
+309 GPILVGIT
-317 KSFLDALNRGAVPTI
+317 KSFLDSLNRGAVPTI

-339 EESECQKAFDTAIE
+339 EESECQKAFNTAIE

-369 LQEVHDEAVQKS
+369 LREVHDEAVQKS

-413 YKRNAFI
+413 YKRNEFI

-442 VDDAQI
+442 VDDAKI

-672 AESCDSLAEK
+672 AELCNSLAEK
-682 QDNEIK
+682 DKEIK

-707 LKGAQEKMDKYELE
+707 LKGSQEKMDKYELE

-760 EQKYLT
+760 EQKYLS

-798 VLAAQNSKW
+798 VLAAQNSKL
-807 DASQIAIERLAQMET
+807 DASQLAIERLAQMET
-822 AQKQIEDLERQKVDL
+822 AQKQIEDLERQKVGL
-837 TSEVDRLRIS
+837 TSEVDMLRIS
-847 EVNAISRVALLEAM
+847 EVDAISRVALLEAM

-867 ELEALKMKCEQRL
+867 ELEALKTKCEQRL
-880 SSVLGENIMANG
+880 SSMLGQNIMANG

-921 GSEMKTIAWGKRSR
+921 GSEMETIAWGKRSR

-957 ESKKPKMALQ
+957 ESKKQKMALQ

>member
-1 MMQKMTN
+1 MMQRMSN
-8 PVSFPEKDS
+8 LVSFPEKDS
-17 NNTNNAEPSNAGRPI
+17 SNTNNAEPSSAGRPI

-70 QGKSFLLNQ
+70 QGKSFLMNQ
-79 LLGTSTGFQVGST
+79 LLGRSTGFQVGST
-92 HRPCTKGIWIWSE
+92 NRPCTKGIWIWSA

-133 GTYSAQIFS
+133 GTHSAQIFS

-154 QMGVIDEAALD
+154 QVKIYESKALWGYIDEAALD
-165 CLSLVSEMTK
+165 CLSLVTEMTK

-184 KDTVPDL
+184 KDTVRDL

-208 LKEDNTKITP
+208 LKVDNTKITP
-218 CNYLELALRPVLGS
+218 CDYLELALRPVLGS
-232 GKDVAA
+232 RKDVAA

-251 NRECFTLVSPLNNEA
+251 IRECFT
-266 DLQHLD
+266 
-272 RVLLDKFRPEFLSGL
+272 LLDKFRPEFLSGI

-317 KSFLDALNRGAVPTI
+317 KSFLDALNSGAVPTI

-339 EESECQKAFDTAIE
+339 EESECQRAFDTAIK
-353 VYMSAFDRT
+353 VYMSAFDCT
-362 KPADEVS
+362 TPADEVS
-369 LQEVHDEAVQKS
+369 LRDAHDEAVQKS
-381 ISVYNASAVGVGSA
+381 ISVYNAIAVGVGSA
-395 RQKYEVLLQN
+395 RQKHEVLLQN

-413 YKRNAFI
+413 YKTNAFI

-442 VDDAQI
+442 VDDAKI
-448 ERVVIVLDSLLSEY
+448 ERVAIVLDNLLSEY

-501 KNVLILKCS
+501 KNVLILKCC

-533 RKSYEDAIN
+533 QNHYEDAIN

-561 CSSLEERYSS
+561 YNALEERYSS
-571 SLEMLDSAKQESLE
+571 SLEMLDSAKQESLK

-590 EETWNK
+590 EETWNTK
-596 KAVKDQVKVG
+596 EVKDQVKVG

-612 EAEARL
+612 EAEVRL
-618 AASHGQTQLA
+618 AAAHGQTQFA
-628 WKKAD
+628 WKKAN
-633 EWKEKYVIAVNE
+633 ERKEKYVIANNE
-645 FKANIEKENVLLEYP
+645 FKANIGKANILLEYP

-666 REEALS
+666 REEALR
-672 AESCDSLAEK
+672 AELCNSLAEK
-682 QDNEIK
+682 DKEIK
-688 VKIAKLEEAEQKIT
+688 VEIGKLEEAEKKIT
-702 TLNLD
+702 TLSLD

-721 LSALKLQLKNLTD
+721 ISALKLQLKNLTD
-734 KYESVKTVAHALE
+734 KYESVKTAAHALE
-747 MQAQILV
+747 MQTQILV
-754 QDRTQM
+754 QDGTQM

-766 ESKRFE
+766 ESRRFE

-783 EVKVANKFVE
+783 EVKMANKFVE

-807 DASQIAIERLAQMET
+807 DASQLAIERLAQMET

-837 TSEVDRLRIS
+837 TCEADRLRIS

-861 VKERDQ
+861 VKERDR
-867 ELEALKMKCEQRL
+867 EVEALKMKCEQRL
-880 SSVLGENIMANG
+880 SSMLGENIMANG
-892 PSLHAELQQ
+892 SLHADLQQ

-921 GSEMKTIAWGKRSR
+921 DSEMKTNAWGKRSR
-935 LKVLSAGQD
+935 LEVLNEGQD
-944 SVQDMDID
+944 SVQDMDIN

-957 ESKKPKMALQ
+957 ESKKQKMALK
-967 KCTTTEVENSDV
+967 KCTTTEVENSDA
-979 KANEDSEDRK
+979 KANEDSDDRK

-997 LTVLKMQQELTE
+997 LTVLKMQQELAE
-1009 LGFGGD
+1009 LGFGAD